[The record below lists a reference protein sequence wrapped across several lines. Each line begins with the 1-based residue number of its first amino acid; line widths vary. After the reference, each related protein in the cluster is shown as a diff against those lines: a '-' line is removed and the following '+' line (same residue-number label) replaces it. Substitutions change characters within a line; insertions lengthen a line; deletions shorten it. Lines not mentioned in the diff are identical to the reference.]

1 MINTDQIARSLGRGR
16 GAKVVIN
23 VLTGHQYAMTGGLVD
38 RIVNSEPVG
47 RTDLADPAT
56 GDPAFMWGV
65 NGFEASERWIML

>member
-1 MINTDQIARSLGRGR
+1 
-16 GAKVVIN
+16 
-23 VLTGHQYAMTGGLVD
+23 VD